1 MTMEERKVPELR
13 FKGFHDD
20 WEQRKLEQISDKV
33 TEKNKQEIFKEVL
46 TNSAEFGIVSQESYF
61 DKEIA
66 NVKNISGYYIVR
78 PNDFVYNPRI
88 SNFAPVG
95 PIKRNTLFI
104 TGIMSPL
111 YYVFRTKNISTTY
124 LQKYFE
130 STHWHRFMYMNG
142 DSGAR
147 SDRFAIKD
155 TTFNKMPIP
164 YPVFEEQK
172 SISNFISKLD
182 KIITL
187 HQRKINILKEQQK
200 AYLRIIFP
208 SKNKNAPKLRF
219 ISYTEKWNEYK
230 LGELMEIGSVK
241 RIHKSDWKEKGIRF
255 LRARDIVS
263 FFKNEEPAEKLYISR
278 DTFENY
284 SKTTGK
290 VSPGDLL
297 VTGVGSIGVPLLIKD
312 LKPLYFKDGNIIWF
326 KNQTLDGYYF
336 YYYFVSDNI
345 QRFISNV
352 AGIGTVGT
360 YTISNGKKT
369 PIKFPS
375 MVEQKLIGH
384 FLFKIE
390 KNLLLNERKVKAL
403 NKLKEL
409 YLRKMFL

>member
-1 MTMEERKVPELR
+1 MNKEERKVPELR

-155 TTFNKMPIP
+155 TTFNEMPIP

-172 SISNFISKLD
+172 SIANFISKLD

-187 HQRKINILKEQQK
+187 HQRKLNLLVSIKD
-200 AYLRIIFP
+200 AIIERVL
-208 SKNKNAPKLRF
+208 PKDSSLYPTLRF
-219 ISYTEKWNEYK
+219 NTFEMEWEKSK
-230 LGELMEIGSVK
+230 LGELVNIKTGKLDANEMVENGKYDFYTSGIQKYKINQYAFEGPAITIAGNGATVGHMHYADGFFNAYQRTYVLSDFSANREFLFQAISVSLPSKIRREARTGNIPYIVLDMLASLDLKLPSINEQEKIGYLLEQVK
-241 RIHKSDWKEKGIRF
+241 KIIDLHADKSQVLDNIK
-255 LRARDIVS
+255 
-263 FFKNEEPAEKLYISR
+263 KLY
-278 DTFENY
+278 
-284 SKTTGK
+284 
-290 VSPGDLL
+290 L
-297 VTGVGSIGVPLLIKD
+297 
-312 LKPLYFKDGNIIWF
+312 
-326 KNQTLDGYYF
+326 
-336 YYYFVSDNI
+336 
-345 QRFISNV
+345 
-352 AGIGTVGT
+352 
-360 YTISNGKKT
+360 
-369 PIKFPS
+369 
-375 MVEQKLIGH
+375 H
-384 FLFKIE
+384 
-390 KNLLLNERKVKAL
+390 
-403 NKLKEL
+403 
-409 YLRKMFL
+409 KMFL